1 MPKAAGQ
8 RGARPSISMQKRKSI
23 GSLLSALGGLLG
35 ALLIAL
41 AVTNTVSEW
50 RSFQSTGAAAEVN
63 AAADAILVA
72 IERMTLER
80 GLTHTALN
88 AEAPAASSDA
98 IKARRAE
105 MRKAMA
111 AGWPVLS

>member
-1 MPKAAGQ
+1 
-8 RGARPSISMQKRKSI
+8 
-23 GSLLSALGGLLG
+23 
-35 ALLIAL
+35 
-41 AVTNTVSEW
+41 
-50 RSFQSTGAAAEVN
+50 AAAEVN

-80 GLTHTALN
+80 GLTNTALN
-88 AEAPAASSDA
+88 GETPAAAAPTDA

-111 AGWPVLS
+111 AGWPAMAQLSYLVEEGTIRKAEAAVAAIDALRERADQAIQRPRAERDA